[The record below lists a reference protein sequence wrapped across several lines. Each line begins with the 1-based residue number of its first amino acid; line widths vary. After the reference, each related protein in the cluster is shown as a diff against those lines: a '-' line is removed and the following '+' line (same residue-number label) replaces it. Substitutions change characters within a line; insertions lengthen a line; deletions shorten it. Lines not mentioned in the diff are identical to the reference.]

1 MPKSHTAFLAQIR
14 KRGGGRPLVPIE
26 ELVPKRIAETVPAV
40 VRRHWAHGKGGE
52 FVYCCLKCPPLNSSW
67 HSNTSALRQ
76 CPRHTQ
82 RNSAGASRYD
92 RGAPARVPEPRTA
105 FDLEPFNGR
114 VLGRVLALKRRNE

>member
-1 MPKSHTAFLAQIR
+1 MPKSHTAFLAQLR
-14 KRGGGRPLVPIE
+14 KRGGGRPLVPVAD
-26 ELVPKRIAETVPAV
+26 LAPKRIAETVPAL

-52 FVYCCLKCPPLNSSW
+52 FRFPCLACEPGPAAW
-67 HSNTSALRQ
+67 HSNDCGLRI
-76 CPRHTQ
+76 CPRHRI

-92 RGAPARVPEPRTA
+92 RGAPARAPEPRTA